1 MQEIPVY
8 LFTGFLESGK
18 TKFIQGFLEDERF
31 SSKDNTL
38 LLVCEEGVE
47 EYDNS
52 RFKVENVFIEYID
65 DEDELTEETLKKLQ
79 KKHKVSRVVIEYN
92 GMWSLNTLFDAM
104 PYGWLIYQEMMFAEA
119 KNFINYNKNM
129 RQLTVEKLQGANM
142 VILNRATD
150 ELDRMEIHKIVR
162 GVSRDAD
169 IAYEF
174 SEDHVEYD
182 DIEDPLP
189 FDIEA
194 EIIDIKDENYAI
206 WYRDL
211 SEEMEKYIGKTVRFK
226 GIVAHDNSFPKNT
239 IVIGRHV
246 MVCCEDDIT
255 YRGLVCKG
263 VVVNG
268 LTKRD
273 WIIVTAKI
281 TKEFHEMYEEEGP
294 VLYATE
300 VKRTSQ
306 PEQQVVTFY

>member
-1 MQEIPVY
+1 MQEVPVY

-31 SSKDNTL
+31 ASDDNTL

-47 EYDNS
+47 EYDS
-52 RFKVENVFIEYID
+52 SKFKVDNVFIEYIEKED
-65 DEDELTEETLKKLQ
+65 DLTEENLKMLQ
-79 KKHKVSRVVIEYN
+79 KKHDATRVVIEYN
-92 GMWSLNTLFDAM
+92 GMWSLGSLFNAL
-104 PYGWLIYQEMMFAEA
+104 PYGWMIYQEMMFAEA
-119 KNFINYNKNM
+119 KNFIPYNTNM

-142 VILNRATD
+142 VILNRCTD
-150 ELDRMEIHKIVR
+150 DLDRMEIHKIVR
-162 GVSRDAD
+162 GVSRSAD

-174 SEDHVEYD
+174 SEDRVEYD

-194 EIIDIKDENYAI
+194 DVIDIADEDYAI

-226 GIVAHDNSFPKNT
+226 GIVVHDDSFPKYT
-239 IVIGRHV
+239 VVVGRHV

-268 LTKRD
+268 LKKRD
-273 WIIVTAKI
+273 WVIVTAKI
-281 TKEFHEMYEEEGP
+281 TKEYHEMYEEEGP
-294 VLYATE
+294 VLNATE
-300 VKRTSQ
+300 IKRTKE

>member
-1 MQEIPVY
+1 MQEVPVY

-31 SSKDNTL
+31 ATDDNTL
-38 LLVCEEGVE
+38 LLVCEEGIE
-47 EYDNS
+47 EYDS
-52 RFKVENVFIEYID
+52 SKFKVDNVFIEYIE
-65 DEDELTEETLKKLQ
+65 DEDELTEENLKKLQ
-79 KKHKVSRVVIEYN
+79 KKHNATRVVIEYN
-92 GMWSLNTLFDAM
+92 GMWSMGSLFDAM
-104 PYGWLIYQEMMFAEA
+104 PYGWMIYQEMMFAEA
-119 KNFINYNKNM
+119 KSFIPYNTNM

-142 VILNRATD
+142 VILNRCTD
-150 ELDRMEIHKIVR
+150 DLDRMEIHKIVR
-162 GVSRDAD
+162 GVSRNAD

-174 SEDHVEYD
+174 SEDRVEYD

-189 FDIEA
+189 FDIDA
-194 EIIDIKDENYAI
+194 DVIDIKDEDYAI

-211 SEEMEKYIGKTVRFK
+211 SEEMEKYVGKTVRFK

-239 IVIGRHV
+239 VVVGRHV

-263 VVVNG
+263 VVVSG
-268 LTKRD
+268 LAKRD

-281 TKEFHEMYEEEGP
+281 EKEFHEMYEDEGP
-294 VLYATE
+294 VLHATE
-300 VKRTSQ
+300 IKRTSE

>member
-1 MQEIPVY
+1 MREVPVY

-31 SSKDNTL
+31 NTKDNTL

-47 EYDNS
+47 EYNS
-52 RFKVENVFIEYID
+52 KNFKVDNVFIEYID
-65 DEDELTEETLKKLQ
+65 NENELTEEKLQAIQ
-79 KKHKVSRVVIEYN
+79 KKHKISRVVIEYN

-104 PYGWLIYQEMMFAEA
+104 PQGWLIYQEMMFANA
-119 KNFINYNKNM
+119 NTFVSYNTNM
-129 RQLTVEKLQGANM
+129 RQLTVEKLQGTNL
-142 VILNRATD
+142 VILNRCTD
-150 ELDRMEIHKIVR
+150 DLDRMEIHKIVR
-162 GVSRDAD
+162 GVTRNAD

-174 SEDHVEYD
+174 SEDRVEYD

-189 FDIEA
+189 FDVEA
-194 EIIDIKDENYAI
+194 DVIDISDEDYAI

-226 GIVAHDNSFPKNT
+226 GIVAYDDSFPKNT
-239 IVIGRHV
+239 IVVGRHV

-263 VVVNG
+263 VVVSG
-268 LTKRD
+268 LQKRD

-300 VKRTSQ
+300 VKRTTE
-306 PEQQVVTFY
+306 PKQVVATFY

>member
-1 MQEIPVY
+1 MQEVPVY

-31 SSKDNTL
+31 ATDDNTL
-38 LLVCEEGVE
+38 LLVCEEGIE
-47 EYDNS
+47 EYDS
-52 RFKVENVFIEYID
+52 SKFKVDNVFIEYIE
-65 DEDELTEETLKKLQ
+65 DEDELTEENLKKLQ
-79 KKHKVSRVVIEYN
+79 KKHNATRVVIEYN
-92 GMWSLNTLFDAM
+92 GMWSMGSLFDAM
-104 PYGWLIYQEMMFAEA
+104 PYGWMIYQEMMFAEA
-119 KNFINYNKNM
+119 KSFIPYNTNM

-142 VILNRATD
+142 VILNRCTD
-150 ELDRMEIHKIVR
+150 DLDRMEIHKIVR
-162 GVSRDAD
+162 GVSRNAD

-174 SEDHVEYD
+174 SEDRVEYD

-194 EIIDIKDENYAI
+194 DVIDIADEDYAI

-211 SEEMEKYIGKTVRFK
+211 SEEMEKYVGKTVRFK
-226 GIVAHDNSFPKNT
+226 GIIAHDDSFPKYT
-239 IVIGRHV
+239 VVVGRHV

-268 LTKRD
+268 LKKRD
-273 WIIVTAKI
+273 WVIVTAKI
-281 TKEFHEMYEEEGP
+281 TKEYHEMYEDEGP
-294 VLYATE
+294 VLNATE
-300 VKRTSQ
+300 IKRTKE

>member
-1 MQEIPVY
+1 MREIPVY

-31 SSKDNTL
+31 QSKDNTL

-47 EYDNS
+47 EYDS
-52 RFKVENVFIEYID
+52 SKFKVDNVFIEYID
-65 DEDELTEETLKKLQ
+65 DEKELNEENLKKLQ
-79 KKHKVSRVVIEYN
+79 KKHNATRVVIEYN
-92 GMWSLNTLFDAM
+92 GMWSMGSLFDAM
-104 PYGWLIYQEMMFAEA
+104 PYGWMIYQEMMFADA
-119 KNFINYNKNM
+119 KNFVPYNTNM

-142 VILNRATD
+142 VILNRCTD
-150 ELDRMEIHKIVR
+150 DLDRMEIHKIVR
-162 GVSRDAD
+162 GVSRNAD

-174 SEDHVEYD
+174 SEDRVEYD

-194 EIIDIKDENYAI
+194 DVIDIADEDYAI

-211 SEEMEKYIGKTVRFK
+211 SEEMEKYIGKAVRFK
-226 GIVAHDNSFPKNT
+226 AIVAHDDSFPKYT
-239 IVIGRHV
+239 VVVGRHV

-268 LTKRD
+268 LKKRD
-273 WIIVTAKI
+273 WVIVTAKI
-281 TKEFHEMYEEEGP
+281 TKEFHEMYEEDGP

-300 VKRTSQ
+300 IKRTSE
-306 PEQQVVTFY
+306 PTQQIATFY

>member
-1 MQEIPVY
+1 MQETPVY

-18 TKFIQGFLEDERF
+18 TRFIQGFLEDERF
-31 SSKDNTL
+31 NSNDNTL

-47 EYDNS
+47 EYDS
-52 RFKVENVFIEYID
+52 SKFKVDNVFIEYID
-65 DEDELTEETLKKLQ
+65 NEDNLTEEALKKLQ
-79 KKHKVSRVVIEYN
+79 KKHKINRVVIEYN

-104 PYGWLIYQEMMFAEA
+104 PYGWLIYQEMMFAQA
-119 KNFINYNKNM
+119 NNFISYNKNM

-142 VILNRATD
+142 VILNRCTD
-150 ELDRMEIHKIVR
+150 DLDRMEIHKIVR

-174 SEDHVEYD
+174 SENRVEYD

-194 EIIDIKDENYAI
+194 DVIDIKDENYAI

-239 IVIGRHV
+239 VVVGRHV
-246 MVCCEDDIT
+246 MVCCEEDIT

-263 VVVNG
+263 VVVSG
-268 LTKRD
+268 LKKRD

-300 VKRTSQ
+300 IKRTSE
-306 PEQQVVTFY
+306 PDQQVVTFY

>member
-1 MQEIPVY
+1 MQETPVY

-31 SSKDNTL
+31 NSKDNTL

-47 EYDNS
+47 EYDS
-52 RFKVENVFIEYID
+52 SKFKVDNVFVEYID
-65 DEDELTEETLKKLQ
+65 DEDELTEEALKRLQ
-79 KKHKVSRVVIEYN
+79 KKYKINRVVIEYN
-92 GMWSLNTLFDAM
+92 GMWSMNTLFDAM

-119 KNFINYNKNM
+119 KNFITYNKNM
-129 RQLTVEKLQGANM
+129 RQLTVEKLQGTNM
-142 VILNRATD
+142 VILNRCTD
-150 ELDRMEIHKIVR
+150 DLDRMEIHKIVR

-174 SEDHVEYD
+174 SEDRVEYD

-189 FDIEA
+189 FDIDA
-194 EIIDIKDENYAI
+194 DVIDIKDEDYAI

-211 SEEMEKYIGKTVRFK
+211 SEEMEKYVGKTVRFK

-239 IVIGRHV
+239 IVVGRHV

-263 VVVNG
+263 VVVSG
-268 LTKRD
+268 LAKRD

-281 TKEFHEMYEEEGP
+281 EKEFHEMYEDEGP
-294 VLYATE
+294 VLHATE
-300 VKRTSQ
+300 IKRTSE

>member
-1 MQEIPVY
+1 MQEVPVY

-18 TKFIQGFLEDERF
+18 TNFIQGFLEDERF
-31 SSKDNTL
+31 GTSDNTL

-47 EYDNS
+47 EYDS
-52 RFKVENVFIEYID
+52 SKFKVDNVFIEYLD
-65 DEDELTEETLKKLQ
+65 DEADLTEETLKALQ
-79 KKHKVSRVVIEYN
+79 KKHKATRVVIEYN
-92 GMWSLNTLFDAM
+92 GMWSLKTLFDSM
-104 PYGWLIYQEMMFAEA
+104 PYGWIIYQEMMFADA
-119 KNFINYNKNM
+119 NKFVSYNTNM
-129 RQLTVEKLQGANM
+129 RQLTVEKLQGTNM
-142 VILNRATD
+142 VILNRCTD
-150 ELDRMEIHKIVR
+150 DLDRMEIHKIVR
-162 GVSRDAD
+162 GVSRSAD

-174 SEDHVEYD
+174 SEDRVEYD

-194 EIIDIKDENYAI
+194 DVIDIADEDYAI

-226 GIVAHDNSFPKNT
+226 AIVAHDDSFPKYT
-239 IVIGRHV
+239 VVVGRHV

-268 LTKRD
+268 LKKRD
-273 WIIVTAKI
+273 WVIVTAKI
-281 TKEFHEMYEEEGP
+281 TKEFHEMYEEDGP

-300 VKRTSQ
+300 IKRTSE
-306 PEQQVVTFY
+306 PTQQIATFY

>member
-1 MQEIPVY
+1 MQEVPVY

-18 TKFIQGFLEDERF
+18 TNFIQGFLEDERF
-31 SSKDNTL
+31 GTNDNTL

-47 EYDNS
+47 EYDS
-52 RFKVENVFIEYID
+52 SKFKVDNVFIEYLD
-65 DEDELTEETLKKLQ
+65 DEADLTEETLKALQ
-79 KKHKVSRVVIEYN
+79 KKHKATRVVIEYN
-92 GMWSLNTLFDAM
+92 GMWSLKTLFDSM
-104 PYGWLIYQEMMFAEA
+104 PYGWIIYQEMMFADA
-119 KNFINYNKNM
+119 NKFVSYNTNM
-129 RQLTVEKLQGANM
+129 RQLTVEKLQGTNM
-142 VILNRATD
+142 VILNRCTD
-150 ELDRMEIHKIVR
+150 DLDRMEIHKIVR
-162 GVSRDAD
+162 GVSRSAD

-174 SEDHVEYD
+174 SEDRVEYD

-194 EIIDIKDENYAI
+194 DVIGIADEDYAI

-226 GIVAHDNSFPKNT
+226 AIVAHDDSFPKYT
-239 IVIGRHV
+239 VVVGRHV

-268 LTKRD
+268 LKKRD
-273 WIIVTAKI
+273 WVIVTAKI
-281 TKEFHEMYEEEGP
+281 TKEFHEMYEEDGP

-300 VKRTSQ
+300 IKRTSE
-306 PEQQVVTFY
+306 PTQQIATFY

>member
-1 MQEIPVY
+1 MQEVPVY

-31 SSKDNTL
+31 KTNDNTL

-47 EYDNS
+47 EYDS
-52 RFKVENVFIEYID
+52 SKFKVDNVFVEYID
-65 DEDELTEETLKKLQ
+65 DEDDLTEEKLKEIQ
-79 KKHKVSRVVIEYN
+79 KKHKITRVIIEYN
-92 GMWSLNTLFDAM
+92 GMWSMNTLFDAM

-119 KNFINYNKNM
+119 KNFISYNTNM
-129 RQLTVEKLQGANM
+129 RQLTFEKLQGASM
-142 VILNRATD
+142 VILNRCTD
-150 ELDRMEIHKIVR
+150 DLDRMEIHKIVR
-162 GVSRDAD
+162 GVSRNAD

-174 SEDHVEYD
+174 SEDRVEYD

-194 EIIDIKDENYAI
+194 DVIDIADEDYAI

-211 SEEMEKYIGKTVRFK
+211 SEDMEKYIGKTVRFK
-226 GIVAHDNSFPKNT
+226 GIVAHDDSFPKYT
-239 IVIGRHV
+239 VVVGRHV

-268 LTKRD
+268 LKKRD

-281 TKEFHEMYEEEGP
+281 TKEYHEMYEEEGP

-300 VKRTSQ
+300 IKRTSK

>member
-1 MQEIPVY
+1 MQEVPVY

-31 SSKDNTL
+31 QSKDNTL

-47 EYDNS
+47 EYDS
-52 RFKVENVFIEYID
+52 SKFKVDNVFIEYIE
-65 DEDELTEETLKKLQ
+65 DEDDLTEENLKILQ
-79 KKHKVSRVVIEYN
+79 KKHNITRVVIEYN
-92 GMWSLNTLFDAM
+92 GMWSMGELFDAM
-104 PYGWLIYQEMMFAEA
+104 PYGWMIYQEMMFAEA
-119 KNFINYNKNM
+119 KNFITYNKNM

-142 VILNRATD
+142 VILNRCT
-150 ELDRMEIHKIVR
+150 EGIDRMEVHKIVR

-174 SEDHVEYD
+174 EDGKVEYD

-194 EIIDIKDENYAI
+194 DVIDISDMDYAI

-211 SEEMEKYIGKTVRFK
+211 SEDMGKYVGKTVRFK
-226 GIVAHDNSFPKNT
+226 GIVAHDDSFPKYT
-239 IVIGRHV
+239 IVVGRHV

-268 LTKRD
+268 LKKRD

-294 VLYATE
+294 ILNATE
-300 VKRTSQ
+300 IKRTSEPQ
-306 PEQQVVTFY
+306 QQVVTFY

>member
-1 MQEIPVY
+1 MQETPVY

-18 TKFIQGFLEDERF
+18 TRFIQGFLEDERF
-31 SSKDNTL
+31 NSNDNTL

-47 EYDNS
+47 EYDS
-52 RFKVENVFIEYID
+52 SKFKVDNVFIEYID
-65 DEDELTEETLKKLQ
+65 NEDNLTEEALKKLQ
-79 KKHKVSRVVIEYN
+79 KKHKINRVVIEYN
-92 GMWSLNTLFDAM
+92 GMWTLNTLFDAM
-104 PYGWLIYQEMMFAEA
+104 PYGWLIYQEMMFAQA
-119 KNFINYNKNM
+119 NNFISYNKNM

-142 VILNRATD
+142 VILNRCTD
-150 ELDRMEIHKIVR
+150 DLDRMEIHKIVR

-174 SEDHVEYD
+174 SENRVEYD

-194 EIIDIKDENYAI
+194 DVIDIKDENYAI

-239 IVIGRHV
+239 VVVGRHV
-246 MVCCEDDIT
+246 MVCCEEDIT

-263 VVVNG
+263 VVVSG
-268 LTKRD
+268 LKKRD

-300 VKRTSQ
+300 IKRTSE
-306 PEQQVVTFY
+306 PDQQVVTFY

>member
-1 MQEIPVY
+1 MQEVPVY

-18 TKFIQGFLEDERF
+18 TRFIQGFLEDERF

-52 RFKVENVFIEYID
+52 KFKVENVFVEYID
-65 DEDELTEETLKKLQ
+65 NEEELTEEVLKKLQ
-79 KKHKVSRVVIEYN
+79 KKYNISRVVIEYN
-92 GMWSLNTLFDAM
+92 GMWSMNTLFDAM

-119 KNFINYNKNM
+119 KNFIPYNKNM

-142 VILNRATD
+142 VILNRCTD
-150 ELDRMEIHKIVR
+150 DLDRMEIHKIVR

-174 SEDHVEYD
+174 SEDRVEYD

-194 EIIDIKDENYAI
+194 DVIEIKDEDYAI

-239 IVIGRHV
+239 VVVGRHV

-263 VVVNG
+263 VVVGG
-268 LTKRD
+268 LAKRD

-281 TKEFHEMYEEEGP
+281 TKEFHEMYENEGP

-300 VKRTSQ
+300 IKRTSE
-306 PEQQVVTFY
+306 PKQQIVTFY

>member
-1 MQEIPVY
+1 MREVPVY

-31 SSKDNTL
+31 NTKDNTL
-38 LLVCEEGVE
+38 LLICEEGVE
-47 EYDNS
+47 EYNTDN
-52 RFKVENVFIEYID
+52 FKVDNVFIQYID
-65 DEDELTEETLKKLQ
+65 DESELTEEKLQAIQ
-79 KKHKVSRVVIEYN
+79 KKHNISRVVIEYN
-92 GMWSLNTLFDAM
+92 GMWSMNTLFDAM
-104 PYGWLIYQEMMFAEA
+104 PYGWLIYQEMMFANA
-119 KNFINYNKNM
+119 NTFVSYNTNM
-129 RQLTVEKLQGANM
+129 RQLTVEKLQGTNL
-142 VILNRATD
+142 VILNRCTD
-150 ELDRMEIHKIVR
+150 DLDRMEIHKIVR
-162 GVSRDAD
+162 GVTRSAD

-174 SEDHVEYD
+174 SEDRVEYD

-194 EIIDIKDENYAI
+194 DIIDINDEDYAI

-226 GIVAHDNSFPKNT
+226 GIVAYDDSFPKNT
-239 IVIGRHV
+239 IVVGRHV

-263 VVVNG
+263 VVVSG
-268 LTKRD
+268 LQKRD

-281 TKEFHEMYEEEGP
+281 TKEFHEMYEEEAP

-300 VKRTSQ
+300 IKRTSE
-306 PEQQVVTFY
+306 PKQVVATFY

>member
-1 MQEIPVY
+1 MREVPVY

-18 TKFIQGFLEDERF
+18 TKFIQCFLEDERF
-31 SSKDNTL
+31 STKDNTL

-47 EYDNS
+47 EYNS
-52 RFKVENVFIEYID
+52 SNFKVDNVFIEYID
-65 DEDELTEETLKKLQ
+65 SENELTEEKLQAIQ
-79 KKHKVSRVVIEYN
+79 KKHKITRVVIEYN
-92 GMWSLNTLFDAM
+92 GMWSLNTLFEAM
-104 PYGWLIYQEMMFAEA
+104 PQGWLIYQEMMFANA
-119 KNFINYNKNM
+119 NTFVSYNTNM
-129 RQLTVEKLQGANM
+129 RQLTVEKLQGTNM
-142 VILNRATD
+142 VILNRCTD
-150 ELDRMEIHKIVR
+150 DLDRMEIHKIVR
-162 GVSRDAD
+162 GVTRNAD

-174 SEDHVEYD
+174 SEDRVEYD

-194 EIIDIKDENYAI
+194 DVIDIDDEDYAI

-255 YRGLVCKG
+255 YRGLVCNG

-268 LTKRD
+268 LQKRD

-300 VKRTSQ
+300 IKRTTE
-306 PEQQVVTFY
+306 PKQVVATFY